1 MYEYTSTVRIPIW
14 SRWLGWL
21 AFTQLARVRVPV
33 WEISIYLSWWV
44 EEYSSLGRRFDS
56 GCREITSFVQRL
68 VYQPSKLRSR
78 VRVPDDV
85 MFIFR
90 TYMIIL
96 FSDVTPIGYRRASFV
111 HIPLNAQ
118 GVLLAADG
126 QYRSSAWRGRALVLS
141 LKAWFFC
148 IDSIP
153 DYKRKRRRRTQGKTT
168 STDKVGGSRG
178 TPVSSTYPSVH
189 KQTAFLV
196 RCTGDRKSVV

>member
-96 FSDVTPIGYRRASFV
+96 FSDVTPIGYLRRYDDATACGADVRPSGDSGRPIGPLRPRRLRHRRRPRRRA
-111 HIPLNAQ
+111 PN
-118 GVLLAADG
+118 
-126 QYRSSAWRGRALVLS
+126 RGS
-141 LKAWFFC
+141 K
-148 IDSIP
+148 D
-153 DYKRKRRRRTQGKTT
+153 
-168 STDKVGGSRG
+168 
-178 TPVSSTYPSVH
+178 
-189 KQTAFLV
+189 
-196 RCTGDRKSVV
+196 RCAIVFREQRIL